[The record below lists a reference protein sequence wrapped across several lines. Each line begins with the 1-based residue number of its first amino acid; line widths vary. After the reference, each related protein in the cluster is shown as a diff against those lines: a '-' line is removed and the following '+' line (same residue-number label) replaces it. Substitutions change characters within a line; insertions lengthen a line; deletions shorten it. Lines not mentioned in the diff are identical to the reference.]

1 MTLREATPLSTT
13 LAEPMLAEGCR
24 ELLGR
29 DQEVKDVLEGFD
41 PKRKY
46 KLSKSGYSLRR
57 ILGFLSI
64 LSKNISR
71 LKEGALS
78 RAV

>member
-13 LAEPMLAEGCR
+13 LAKPMLAEGCR

-41 PKRKY
+41 VEVGM
-46 KLSKSGYSLRR
+46 LASV
-57 ILGFLSI
+57 SI
-64 LSKNISR
+64 I
-71 LKEGALS
+71 ALEA
-78 RAV
+78 RQND